1 MLSKIEELR
10 LISLCVISDD
20 RRAFGK
26 LVEAYQMR
34 LRRFF
39 LNLTLGNEALSD
51 DLAQETFT
59 KAYLSLRSF
68 KGLSGFGTWLYRIG
82 YNEFY
87 SEMRRRHEESEEA
100 GADTARSLVA
110 DDTESQTDAR
120 ADAETLMRNLTP
132 PERTAVALFY
142 IEDCPIAKIAKIM
155 QIPTGTV
162 KSHLHR
168 AKVKMKQVAE
178 HDDASTIKKSKKPL
192 AL

>member
-20 RRAFGK
+20 RRAFGR
-26 LVEAYQMR
+26 LVEAYQVR

-51 DLAQETFT
+51 DLAQETFI

-100 GADTARSLVA
+100 GADTARRLTA
-110 DDTESQTDAR
+110 DDSEARTDAR
-120 ADAETLMRNLTP
+120 TDAETLMRGLTP
-132 PERTAVALFY
+132 PERTAVTLFY

-155 QIPTGTV
+155 QTPTGTV

-168 AKVKMKQVAE
+168 AKAKMKQVAE
-178 HDDASTIKKSKKPL
+178 RDSAFTDKKTAKSN
-192 AL
+192 

>member
-20 RRAFGK
+20 RRAFGR
-26 LVEAYQMR
+26 LVEAYQVR

-39 LNLTLGNEALSD
+39 MNLTLGNEALSD
-51 DLAQETFT
+51 DLAQETFI

-87 SEMRRRHEESEEA
+87 SEMRHRHEEAEEA
-100 GADTARSLVA
+100 GTTNAARLTA
-110 DDTESQTDAR
+110 DDAEACADARTDA
-120 ADAETLMRNLTP
+120 ATLMRGLNP
-132 PERTAVALFY
+132 AERTAVTLYY
-142 IEDCPIAKIAKIM
+142 IDDYPIAKIAKIM
-155 QIPTGTV
+155 QMPAGTV

-168 AKVKMKQVAE
+168 AKDKMKQLAE
-178 HDDASTIKKSKKPL
+178 TDEAAAQQHQES
-192 AL
+192 